1 MGSAY
6 GGLGNI
12 DRAVAWYK
20 KGLEERAPNMTYMR
34 VNVTW
39 DAVRADPR
47 FQALLRQMN
56 FPE

>member
-6 GGLGNI
+6 GAIGDI
-12 DRAVAWYK
+12 DRAITWYD
-20 KGLEERAPNMTYMR
+20 KGIEERAPNMIYLK
-34 VNVTW
+34 VGVQW
-39 DAVRADPR
+39 DFARGDPR